1 MKLKHWK
8 NILPG
13 QDSLKKVTA
22 LTWSPNNSRLAVVTT
37 DKIVTLYDEN
47 GEKRDKFSTK
57 ASDPKVR
64 ISFKSPPASLPYGTE
79 RIRNP

>member
-13 QDSLKKVTA
+13 QEALKKVTA
-22 LTWSPNNSRLAVVTT
+22 LTWSPNNMRLAVVTT
-37 DKIVTLYDEN
+37 DRIVTLYDEQ

-57 ASDPKVR
+57 PNDPKVSY
-64 ISFKSPPASLPYGTE
+64 IY
-79 RIRNP
+79 IHYRN